1 MEVTRE
7 CGSGGQP
14 CQGKCGMENEAP
26 QVHATPQK
34 VLIFPTQLPEHW

>member
-7 CGSGGQP
+7 CGGGGQP